1 MISAGAA
8 VAVGLVSLGLVVT
21 PGPNMMY
28 LVARSLGQGRR
39 AGMTSLAGVVAA
51 FACYLGLTAAGLSVV
66 FATVPAL
73 YLVVKVLGAAYLAWL
88 AWGVLRG
95 RRSVLSSHDVA
106 PDSRRRLMAMG
117 FLTCILNPKIA
128 LMYAALLPQFVD
140 TERGSTGQQI
150 VLLGL
155 VQIVVATT
163 VNAGWVLLAGRIRST
178 LQQRPAAERATR
190 YVVGLLLGGFAVHL
204 AASTS

>member
-1 MISAGAA
+1 VISAGAA

-106 PDSRRRLMAMG
+106 PDSPRRLVAMG

>member
-1 MISAGAA
+1 VISAGAA

-28 LVARSLGQGRR
+28 LVARSLGQGLR

-73 YLVVKVLGAAYLAWL
+73 YLVVKVLGAAYHAWL

-106 PDSRRRLMAMG
+106 PDSPRRLMAMG

>member
-28 LVARSLGQGRR
+28 LVARSLGQGLR

-73 YLVVKVLGAAYLAWL
+73 YLVVKVLGAAYHAWL

-106 PDSRRRLMAMG
+106 PDSPRRLMAMG